1 MATLFVDKV
10 DPQSGTSLEIGSSG
24 DTITIP
30 SGCTITNNGT
40 QTGFG
45 GTNTPSFFALLSSS
59 QTGLSDAATVKLAAN
74 TEVYDNGGVYD
85 NSSNYRFTP
94 GVAGKYFIY
103 AGALVSSGAES
114 NLREA
119 EMYIYKNGSSIS
131 KASFN
136 HVANYSQS
144 STLTASF
151 VNIADDNDYYEVY
164 VAVNTQSGNWLIA
177 GDNGSARSYFGAY
190 KIIE

>member
-1 MATLFVDKV
+1 MAMDKI
-10 DPQSGTSLEIGSSG
+10 QSESINLADTFAFTGTV
-24 DTITIP
+24 
-30 SGCTITNNGT
+30 
-40 QTGFG
+40 TGAG

-164 VAVNTQSGNWLIA
+164 VAVNTQSGNWQIA
-177 GDNGSARSYFGAY
+177 GDSGSARSYFGAY

>member
-1 MATLFVDKV
+1 MSKLETNTIDTV
-10 DPQSGTSLEIGSSG
+10 SGTSNLTIGSSNTS
-24 DTITIP
+24 TITLK
-30 SGCTITNNGT
+30 SGATLTNFPN
-40 QTGFG
+40 
-45 GTNTPSFFALLSSS
+45 NTPGFFALLSSS

-103 AGALVSSGAES
+103 AGALASSGAES

-136 HVANYSQS
+136 HVANYSQV

-164 VAVNTQSGNWLIA
+164 VQLNTQSGNWNIA
-177 GDNGSARSYFGAY
+177 GDTGSARSYFGAY